1 MYWLAMVWAAG
12 FLDVRVT
19 GYHRPTG
26 PMKPGLH
33 VAIEA
38 TKPAA

>member
-1 MYWLAMVWAAG
+1 MVWAAG
-12 FLDVRVT
+12 FVGVRAK
-19 GYHRPTG
+19 GFHRPAG
-26 PMKPGLH
+26 PMRAGLH